1 MYSMNLSSSNSLMA
15 QVMDKSK
22 IRQLLWKSVAI
33 QIPILKT
40 EARQNYKE
48 M

>member
-1 MYSMNLSSSNSLMA
+1 MA

-33 QIPILKT
+33 QIPSVSKPKQHKT
-40 EARQNYKE
+40 KE